1 MSFLKKISEKTDRT
15 PKKIENSKTPD
26 NPKVKVKKKTK
37 IGFGSKNK
45 VKRKEQT
52 VQKTETEDKIKSEEV
67 KTVKKQTNE
76 ISPPDI
82 LDEDLTKDERE
93 VVEEDLEP
101 EQKQETSKI
110 ETDKQWSK
118 NKKKKLLAKDM
129 KGKPVYLE
137 DTGEKLGTVFDMMYD
152 ADNNHI
158 GYKIKDKR
166 TDSVLSFPIEQFDVA
181 KDGLIFIQGWYTTA
195 IKTIEQLEFKENVS
209 PELTTLIS
217 DDAISNEELY
227 NIFVKHDDQMANYI
241 EDAIALKK
249 LLKQRLDVLERQ
261 RLALKDDLMN
271 LTEKRLIK
279 DIDRREFSEDVIK
292 HRKKVNVLDVN
303 ITKCKDLLNRLD
315 KTSFGKL
322 SLPISKNIEKTE
334 LVEKAPKNTP
344 SNLPSL
350 EKENNNII
358 FNEEIENPYKLKY
371 DNIKQRFDQ
380 LQDEYN
386 ELKSAVEKLIAKDNI

>member
-227 NIFVKHDDQMANYI
+227 NIFVKHDDEMVNYI
-241 EDAIALKK
+241 EEAISLKE
-249 LLKQRLDVLERQ
+249 LLNQRLDALEKQ
-261 RLALKDDLMN
+261 RLALKDNLMDL
-271 LTEKRLIK
+271 T
-279 DIDRREFSEDVIK
+279 
-292 HRKKVNVLDVN
+292 
-303 ITKCKDLLNRLD
+303 
-315 KTSFGKL
+315 
-322 SLPISKNIEKTE
+322 
-334 LVEKAPKNTP
+334 
-344 SNLPSL
+344 
-350 EKENNNII
+350 
-358 FNEEIENPYKLKY
+358 
-371 DNIKQRFDQ
+371 
-380 LQDEYN
+380 
-386 ELKSAVEKLIAKDNI
+386 AVSYTHLRAHET